1 MSDGPPLTQTEPGAG
16 PASPSPRRGRFRL
29 PGRVRIAG
37 FLAGVLVAAG
47 IGTLALWLP
56 QRSSGAA
63 RVEAGAHP
71 PPNWQRPSVSA
82 AGLAER
88 SGVRL
93 VRVAVTAGGGL
104 LDLRYQVADPSK
116 AAAVHEA
123 QTPPA
128 IIDERTGL
136 VLNRLLMG
144 HAHQGQLKPAVSYYL
159 IFENTGNWVHRGSE
173 VTVLLGDAQVEH
185 AVVK

>member
-1 MSDGPPLTQTEPGAG
+1 MGGSSLIRAKPGTGSAA
-16 PASPSPRRGRFRL
+16 PARRGRFRP

-37 FLAGVLVAAG
+37 FLAGVLLAAG
-47 IGTLALWLP
+47 IGALALWLP
-56 QRSSGAA
+56 QRSNGQTSGA
-63 RVEAGAHP
+63 EP
-71 PPNWQRPSVSA
+71 PPEWRRPAVSA
-82 AGLAER
+82 SGLAER

-104 LDLRYQVADPSK
+104 LDLRYQVVDPSK
-116 AAAVHEA
+116 AVTVHEA
-123 QTPPA
+123 ETPPA

-159 IFENTGNWVHRGSE
+159 VFENTGNWVHHGSE
-173 VTVLLGDAQVEH
+173 VTVLLGDAEVEH
-185 AVVK
+185 VVVK

>member
-1 MSDGPPLTQTEPGAG
+1 MSGRSSLTRAG
-16 PASPSPRRGRFRL
+16 PGTGPAAPARRSRFRL

-37 FLAGVLVAAG
+37 FLAGVLIAAG
-47 IGTLALWLP
+47 IWALALWLP
-56 QRSSGAA
+56 QRASGGSS
-63 RVEAGAHP
+63 VDP
-71 PPNWQRPSVSA
+71 PPQWQRPSVSA

-93 VRVAVTAGGGL
+93 VRVAVTGGGGL
-104 LDLRYQVADPSK
+104 LDLRYQVVDPNK
-116 AAAVHEA
+116 AVAVHEN

-144 HAHQGQLKPAVSYYL
+144 HAHHGKLKPAVSYYL
-159 IFENTGNWVHRGSE
+159 IFENTGNWVRRGSE

-185 AVVK
+185 VVVK

>member
-1 MSDGPPLTQTEPGAG
+1 MSGRSSLTRAEPGTG
-16 PASPSPRRGRFRL
+16 SVSPRRGRFRP

-47 IGTLALWLP
+47 IGALALWLP
-56 QRSSGAA
+56 QRSSGQTSA
-63 RVEAGAHP
+63 EP
-71 PPNWQRPSVSA
+71 PPQWQRPAVA
-82 AGLAER
+82 APGLAER

-93 VRVAVTAGGGL
+93 IRVAVTGGGGL
-104 LDLRYQVADPSK
+104 LDLRYQVVDPNK
-116 AAAVHEA
+116 AVAVHEA
-123 QTPPA
+123 KTPPA

-144 HAHQGQLKPAVSYYL
+144 HAHHGQLKPAVSYYL
-159 IFENTGNWVHRGSE
+159 IFENTGNWVRRGSE

-185 AVVK
+185 VVVK

>member
-1 MSDGPPLTQTEPGAG
+1 MSGRPSLTRVEAG
-16 PASPSPRRGRFRL
+16 TGSAPARRGRFRL

-37 FLAGVLVAAG
+37 FVVGVLIAAG
-47 IGTLALWLP
+47 IGALALWLP
-56 QRSSGAA
+56 HRSHSVAS
-63 RVEAGAHP
+63 VSP
-71 PPNWQRPSVSA
+71 PPEWRRTAVSA
-82 AGLAER
+82 SGLAER

-104 LDLRYQVADPSK
+104 LDLRYQVVDPSK
-116 AAAVHEA
+116 AVAVHEA
-123 QTPPA
+123 RTPPA

-144 HAHQGQLKPAVSYYL
+144 HAHHGVLKPAVTYYL
-159 IFENTGNWVHRGSE
+159 IFENTGNWVRRGSE

-185 AVVK
+185 VVVK

>member
-1 MSDGPPLTQTEPGAG
+1 MSGRSSLIRAEPGTG
-16 PASPSPRRGRFRL
+16 PASPLRGRFRP

-37 FLAGVLVAAG
+37 FLVGVLVAAG
-47 IGTLALWLP
+47 IGVLALWLP
-56 QRSSGAA
+56 QRSSGEPRA
-63 RVEAGAHP
+63 EP

-82 AGLAER
+82 SGLAER

-93 VRVAVTAGGGL
+93 IRVAVTGGGGL
-104 LDLRYQVADPSK
+104 LDLRYQVVDPSK
-116 AAAVHEA
+116 AVAVHEA
-123 QTPPA
+123 RTPPA

-159 IFENTGNWVHRGSE
+159 IFENTGNWVRRGSE

-185 AVVK
+185 VVVK

>member
-1 MSDGPPLTQTEPGAG
+1 MSGRSSLTRDGPGTGTAA
-16 PASPSPRRGRFRL
+16 PARRSRFRL

-37 FLAGVLVAAG
+37 FLAGVLIAAG
-47 IGTLALWLP
+47 IGALALWLP
-56 QRSSGAA
+56 QRASGGSSA
-63 RVEAGAHP
+63 EP
-71 PPNWQRPSVSA
+71 PPQWQRPSVSA

-93 VRVAVTAGGGL
+93 VRVAVTGGGGL
-104 LDLRYQVADPSK
+104 LDLRYQVVDPDR
-116 AAAVHEA
+116 AVAVHEK

-136 VLNRLLMG
+136 VLDRLLMG
-144 HAHQGQLKPAVSYYL
+144 HAHHGQLKAAVSYYL
-159 IFENTGNWVHRGSE
+159 IFENTGNWVRRGSE

-185 AVVK
+185 VVVK